1 MNENIIVT
9 TPAQLRAIV
18 ADEVATILPK
28 LADFR
33 RKNESAETDGMTVE
47 GAVQFLANQGV
58 PTTRSTI
65 YNWVFL
71 KKIPFKK
78 VGRRTVLSKK
88 ELLGWIESRTT
99 SPEDRRDAAAQL
111 IAHSANKK

>member
-1 MNENIIVT
+1 MENIIIT
-9 TPAQLRAIV
+9 TPAELRSIV
-18 ADEVATILPK
+18 ANEVAAILPRLANSYSKNDSVVSDK
-28 LADFR
+28 L
-33 RKNESAETDGMTVE
+33 TVE

-78 VGRRTVLSKK
+78 VGRRTVFSKK

-99 SPEDRRDAAAQL
+99 SPEDGRDAAAQL